1 MLIAGDFNLAPREED
16 GWYGNT
22 YSDFTKES
30 ERKNFLKFL
39 RKYELYDLGTMILQD
54 VYTRKPYN
62 EGVFW
67 VHHTSMLIGY
77 ALAMVRWLSWGRGKR
92 GLGTHGEDRMNDLVQ
107 A

>member
-1 MLIAGDFNLAPREED
+1 MAVNLLIVQQVWADDIFGRFPAILDYVFCFSC
-16 GWYGNT
+16 G
-22 YSDFTKES
+22 
-30 ERKNFLKFL
+30 
-39 RKYELYDLGTMILQD
+39 YELYDLGTMILQD

-92 GLGTHGEDRMNDLVQ
+92 GLGTHGEDWMNDLVQ